1 MFHRSFAV
9 VALVAALFMGA
20 CGSNGD
26 SEAENQPAATAPAY
40 TEQAEVLVTEGC
52 GKTIVVNKKEVPVGQ
67 TALRALETIADI
79 ETDDGGRFVTAIEGV
94 EQDESKQLA
103 WLFYVNGEMAEKGAA
118 EIKLKA
124 GDVEWWDLHDWEKTC
139 PVPPSAR

>member
-1 MFHRSFAV
+1 VFHRSFAV
-9 VALVAALFMGA
+9 VALVAALFVGA

-26 SEAENQPAATAPAY
+26 SGTENQPPATAPA
-40 TEQAEVLVTEGC
+40 EQAEVLVTEGC
-52 GKTIVVNKKEVPVGQ
+52 GRTVVVNKKEVPAGQ
-67 TALRALETIADI
+67 TAMRALQTIADV

-94 EQDESKQLA
+94 EQDTGKQLA

-118 EIKLKA
+118 EIKLQA
-124 GDVEWWDLHDWEKTC
+124 GDVEWWDLHNWEKNC